1 MQLDIYRRP
10 ETDGRASY
18 LAVPAGCPIPPEADN
33 TDWQRE
39 ASALELD
46 EAAPEL
52 PMLGIQRPAEQLRE
66 KGYAITS
73 LHRQPDEAPPASE
86 LGRQPQSLC

>member
-66 KGYAITS
+66 KRYAITS
-73 LHRQPDEAPPASE
+73 LHRQPDEAPPG
-86 LGRQPQSLC
+86 L